1 MPNQIVGDIVK
12 SRLKQNIWI
21 SNISVWVAQISHGR
35 LKQNKKVV
43 KLFQTIG
50 QWLVSISVAILFY
63 ILNLGDCGS
72 LFMFLSR

>member
-50 QWLVSISVAILFY
+50 QWLVSIAVAIFLFWS
-63 ILNLGDCGS
+63 CG
-72 LFMFLSR
+72 L